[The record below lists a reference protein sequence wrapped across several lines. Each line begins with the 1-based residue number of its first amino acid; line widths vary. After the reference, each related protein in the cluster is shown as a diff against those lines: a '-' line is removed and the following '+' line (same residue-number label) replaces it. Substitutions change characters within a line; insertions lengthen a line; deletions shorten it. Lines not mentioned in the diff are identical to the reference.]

1 MEIDKPATSRYS
13 HPEIARAVSQ
23 SMSSPQKKPLL
34 LGIAGGSASGKTTLC
49 ERLVRA
55 LDGLRVEVLS
65 MDRYFR
71 EVKPMMVAPI
81 TRVVYED
88 HNHPDSFDLA
98 ALVCDLDA
106 LLEGEEPP
114 QVIIVEGLL
123 TLQNDEIRSRLDL
136 RIFLDAQSDERI
148 VRRLKRNMA
157 RGMDFDQIADFFL
170 DSVRYRH
177 QEFVEP
183 SRWHADI
190 VLNGS
195 NPSQRGLELV
205 VEWVRCHAPKP
216 EGGDTFLNH

>member
-1 MEIDKPATSRYS
+1 
-13 HPEIARAVSQ
+13 
-23 SMSSPQKKPLL
+23 MSSPQKKPLVV
-34 LGIAGGSASGKTTLC
+34 GIAGGSASGKTTLC
-49 ERLVRA
+49 EHLVRA
-55 LDGLRVEVLS
+55 LDGLRVVVLP

-71 EVKPMMVAPI
+71 EAKPMMAAPF

-98 ALVCDLDA
+98 ALVHDLDA
-106 LLEGEEPP
+106 LRTGEEPP

-190 VLNGS
+190 VLSGS

-205 VEWVRCHAPKP
+205 AEWVRRHAPSS
-216 EGGDTFLNH
+216 EGIACTARNMSDQTGEPT

>member
-1 MEIDKPATSRYS
+1 
-13 HPEIARAVSQ
+13 
-23 SMSSPQKKPLL
+23 MSSRKKPLVV
-34 LGIAGGSASGKTTLC
+34 GIAGGSASGKSTLC
-49 ERLVRA
+49 ERLVCA
-55 LDGLRVEVLS
+55 LEGLRVDVLA

-71 EVKPMMVAPI
+71 RVKPMMVAPF
-81 TRVVYED
+81 TGVVYED

-98 ALVCDLDA
+98 ALVRDLDA
-106 LLEGEEPP
+106 LLIQENPL
-114 QVIIVEGLL
+114 QVILVEGLL

-136 RIFLDAQSDERI
+136 RIFLDAQSDERL

-157 RGMDFDQIADFFL
+157 RGMDFDEIAAFFL

-195 NPSQRGLELV
+195 NFSSRGLELV
-205 VEWVRCHAPKP
+205 AEWIRHHAPRSGAQDQP
-216 EGGDTFLNH
+216 